1 MYSNSTDSA
10 DTFDIASQLPK
21 GLQALMHKAQ
31 DAAQSIADAA
41 LQRRSFLKVATTS
54 GFALGAFPVLT
65 QAQTMATAGA
75 PAASSLKPTQQP
87 SAFVRID
94 KDGTV
99 TVTINRLDF
108 GQGVQTGLPMILA
121 EELDA
126 DWAKVKSQH
135 GNADRPM
142 WTRLSACTSRA
153 ARAPSKTLTR
163 STANLA
169 RAHVPCWCRPP
180 RRNGAWMRAACAP
193 SRAW

>member
-54 GFALGAFPVLT
+54 GFALGAFPLLT
-65 QAQTMATAGA
+65 QAQTMATSGA

-99 TVTINRLDF
+99 T
-108 GQGVQTGLPMILA
+108 A
-121 EELDA
+121 EE
-126 DWAKVKSQH
+126 
-135 GNADRPM
+135 R
-142 WTRLSACTSRA
+142 RA
-153 ARAPSKTLTR
+153 ARKSQR
-163 STANLA
+163 ESM
-169 RAHVPCWCRPP
+169 RAHRQDHAGEHDHA
-180 RRNGAWMRAACAP
+180 GAAP
-193 SRAW
+193 KAD